1 MEQPTSGQN
10 TGEPTPHPAGDPI
23 GGETASRAS
32 STSMPP
38 AQQQRT
44 MNETMSQLDGYAEK
58 ARVAL
63 PAAPPGLLNG
73 YMRWAPWIAIVFGAI
88 GVIFSLLLLV
98 FGAVLSPLLL
108 FAGASGVSAGGA
120 LFLALAVSLIS
131 AALEF
136 VGGYLMLQ
144 RRATGWWLL
153 AVGLVVSFL
162 SNLVRGSIIVLIF
175 VALIAYIHLQV
186 KPNYR

>member
-1 MEQPTSGQN
+1 MDQPSSAHN
-10 TGEPTPHPAGDPI
+10 PGEPTPHLAGDPP
-23 GGETASRAS
+23 GTEPASRAS

-38 AQQQRT
+38 AQQRT
-44 MNETMSQLDGYAEK
+44 LNESFSQLDGYAER

-73 YMRWAPWIAIVFGAI
+73 YMRWAPWVAIVFGGL
-88 GVIFSLLLLV
+88 GVLFSLLLLI
-98 FGAVLSPLLL
+98 FGTLFSPLLL
-108 FAGASGVSAGGA
+108 LAGAEGVSAGGA
-120 LFLALAVSLIS
+120 LFLALVVNLLSS
-131 AALEF
+131 GLEF
-136 VGGYLMLQ
+136 IGGYLMLQ

-153 AVGLVVSFL
+153 AVGMVVSFL
-162 SNLVRGSIIVLIF
+162 SSLVHGSILVLIF